1 MRSIGAN
8 RSVAK
13 AVGVLSLIGHL
24 LAAFLYIVFPG
35 LEVPY
40 PELYLFQA
48 AWVIVLALVLW
59 WLRDHPWRSAVLVVV
74 GAVLVTVVRILGEQ
88 YLGFR
93 G

>member
-1 MRSIGAN
+1 MRSITSN
-8 RSVAK
+8 RSLAK
-13 AVGVLSLIGHL
+13 AIGVLSLIAHL

-40 PELYLFQA
+40 PTLYLFQA
-48 AWVIVLALVLW
+48 AWVIVLALALS
-59 WLRDHPWRSAVLVVV
+59 WLRDHPWRAAVLVLV
-74 GAVLVTVVRILGEQ
+74 GALLVTAVRIYGEQ